1 MIVLEK
7 GQPGDLKSI
16 RNDLNRSLPQYV
28 VKKRNWQGSRLKP
41 GGKFTFLGV
50 SVSPAFEF
58 TDFEKGNADEL
69 TRVFPNYK
77 E

>member
-1 MIVLEK
+1 
-7 GQPGDLKSI
+7 
-16 RNDLNRSLPQYV
+16 
-28 VKKRNWQGSRLKP
+28 
-41 GGKFTFLGV
+41 V